1 MSVTNV
7 ERRALSFIVPFSGM
21 GSDSVSLVGGKAA
34 NLGELRRAGMPV
46 PDGFCLSTRAFGRFL
61 AACPG
66 LGGLYARLDGL
77 DASDRAAVAQA
88 GAEFRAHLGDL
99 PVPDDVRAELVS
111 AWRELGGAGSCAVRS
126 SATAED
132 LATASFAGQHDT
144 YLNVTTESG
153 LLDGV
158 RRCWLSLFTD
168 RAIGYRARHGFA
180 HRQVTLAVIVQRMV
194 LPEVAGVM
202 FTADPVSGHRRTIV
216 INAAFGLG
224 EAVVSGLVNPDL
236 YRIGAD
242 GAQHK
247 TIADKRLEI
256 APLPSGGVARR
267 EVAEGRRNAQAL
279 PDEHIAGLAALGRR
293 IQQHFGTPQDI
304 EWAWAGGRI
313 HVLQSR
319 PITSLYPVPPPPA
332 DRRTHVY
339 FSFGHQ
345 QMMTDAIKPL
355 GVSVLRA
362 YFPFGKRLPGGESR
376 QMAVA
381 GSRVF
386 FDYTDALH
394 SRLAAALII
403 RGAGWMDKRV
413 GGALREIRTQPEFRR
428 GHRFRLGR
436 DLVINARACHTL
448 ARILADLC
456 WTNMG
461 TKQAKSR
468 AFMDKT
474 VRENRAAIE
483 RLRGADRIAWLQSSP
498 GKFASRMF
506 FRLTLTQACA
516 MIAGTL
522 AGRLAERWLGDSSD
536 VGPLARSVPGNVTTE
551 MAMALGDLADLARGE
566 PGLLA
571 VLESPPRP
579 FSLAALDSVPG
590 GGPFRQALESFLGRY
605 GMRCPGEIDITR
617 TRWADQPTQL
627 FAGILANVRTTGAGE
642 HRARFRAGEQDAEE
656 AAKRILGRLRAVRWG
671 WPKAVVMS
679 RLIKVYRTLMGM
691 REHLKFLTVNLFD
704 VYRAAIR
711 AEADSLVSAGVLPVA
726 ADADFLSLAEFRD
739 LLAGQVPGG
748 LAELI
753 SARKAEYEAHR
764 ALTPPR
770 LFTSDGEVISGSAAG
785 EGKEGVL
792 TGCPVSG
799 GIAEGRARVVLR
811 PEDAELRE
819 GDILVAPF
827 TDPAWTPLFAAV
839 RGLVLEVGGVMT
851 HGAVIA
857 REMGLPAVVGI
868 DGATRLIADGERVR
882 VDGHHGTVELVR
894 D

>member
-1 MSVTNV
+1 MSVTKM
-7 ERRALSFIVPFSGM
+7 ERRALSFIIPLPELGK
-21 GSDSVSLVGGKAA
+21 DSLPLAGGKGA
-34 NLGELRRAGMPV
+34 NLGELGRAGMPV

-61 AACPG
+61 AACPD
-66 LGGLYARLDGL
+66 LSGLYARLDGV

-99 PVPDDVRAELVS
+99 PVPEDVRAELLC
-111 AWRELGGAGSCAVRS
+111 AWRELGGTASCAVRS

-144 YLNVTTESG
+144 FLNVTTESG
-153 LLDGV
+153 LLEGV

-168 RAIGYRARHGFA
+168 RAIGYRARYGFA
-180 HRQVTLAVIVQRMV
+180 HRQVALAVIVQRMV

-216 INAAFGLG
+216 INAAYGLG

-242 GAQHK
+242 GTPHK
-247 TIADKRLEI
+247 AITDKRLEI
-256 APLPSGGVARR
+256 APLPSGGVTRR
-267 EVAEGRRNAQAL
+267 EVAPGRRNAQAL
-279 PDEHIAGLAALGRR
+279 PDEHIAALAALGRR
-293 IQQHFGTPQDI
+293 IQRHFGTPQDI
-304 EWAWAGGRI
+304 EWAWADGRI

-319 PITSLYPVPPPPA
+319 PITSLYPLPATPA
-332 DRRTHVY
+332 DDRLHVY

-345 QMMTDAIKPL
+345 QMMTEAIKPL
-355 GVSVLRA
+355 GISFLRA
-362 YFPFGKRLPGGESR
+362 YFPFGRRLAGGESR

-394 SRLAAALII
+394 SRLAAALVI
-403 RGAGWMDKRV
+403 RGAGWMDERV
-413 GGALREIRTQPEFRR
+413 GRALREIRTWPEFRR
-428 GHRFRLGR
+428 GHRLRLGR
-436 DLVINARACHTL
+436 DIVVNVRACHTL
-448 ARILADLC
+448 ARVIADLC
-456 WTNMG
+456 WTNMD

-474 VRENRAAIE
+474 IRENRAAIGH
-483 RLRGADRIAWLQSSP
+483 LRGADRIAWLQSSP
-498 GKFASRMF
+498 GKFAARMF

-516 MIAGTL
+516 MIAGTV
-522 AGRLAERWLGDSSD
+522 AGRLSLRWLGDTSD

-566 PGLLA
+566 PALVAL
-571 VLESPPRP
+571 LESPPRP
-579 FSLAALDSVPG
+579 FSLAAFDSVPG
-590 GGPFRQALESFLGRY
+590 GGPFRQALESFLRRY

-627 FAGILANVRTTGAGE
+627 FAGILANARTGGAGE
-642 HRARFRAGEQDAEE
+642 HRARFRAGGQDAEE
-656 AAKRILGRLRAVRWG
+656 AAERILRRLRGLRWG
-671 WPKAVVMS
+671 RPKAAVMS

-704 VYRAAIR
+704 IYRSAIR

-726 ADADFLSLAEFRD
+726 ADADFLALAELRD
-739 LLAGQVPGG
+739 LLAGRVPGG

-753 SARKAEYEAHR
+753 DARKAEYEAHT

-785 EGKEGVL
+785 PGKEGVL
-792 TGCPVSG
+792 AGCPVSG

-827 TDPAWTPLFAAV
+827 TDPAWTLLFAAV

-868 DGATRLIADGERVR
+868 DGATRLIADGQRVR

>member
-1 MSVTNV
+1 MAVTNV
-7 ERRALSFIVPFSGM
+7 ERRALSFIIPFSGM
-21 GSDSVSLVGGKAA
+21 GKDSLSVVGGKGA
-34 NLGELRRAGMPV
+34 NLGELWRAGMPV
-46 PDGFCLSTRAFGRFL
+46 PGGFCLSTRAFGRFL
-61 AACPG
+61 AACPD
-66 LGGLYARLDGL
+66 LGRLYARLDGL
-77 DASDRAAVAQA
+77 DASDRAAVARA
-88 GAEFRAHLGDL
+88 GAEFRTQLGDL
-99 PVPDDVRAELVS
+99 PVPDDVRAELLC
-111 AWRELGGAGSCAVRS
+111 AWQEMEGSGSCAVRS

-132 LATASFAGQHDT
+132 LSTASFAGQHDT
-144 YLNVTTESG
+144 YLNVTTETE

-158 RRCWLSLFTD
+158 RRCWLSLFSD

-180 HRQVTLAVIVQRMV
+180 HRQVALAVIVQRMV

-236 YRIGAD
+236 YRVGA
-242 GAQHK
+242 GGLVHK

-256 APLPSGGVARR
+256 TPLASGGVAQRA
-267 EVAEGRRNAQAL
+267 VAENRRNRQAL
-279 PDEHIAGLAALGRR
+279 PDEHIAALAALGRT
-293 IQQHFGTPQDI
+293 IQQHFGAPQDI
-304 EWAWAGGRI
+304 EWAWADGRV

-319 PITSLYPVPPPPA
+319 PITSLYPVPATPA
-332 DRRTHVY
+332 DSRLHVY

-345 QMMTDAIKPL
+345 QMMTEAIKPL
-355 GVSVLRA
+355 GISFLRG
-362 YFPFGKRLPGGESR
+362 YFPFGKRLASGESR

-394 SRLAAALII
+394 SRLAGALLI

-428 GHRFRLGR
+428 GHQFRLGR
-436 DLVINARACHTL
+436 DIVINVHACHTL

-456 WTNMG
+456 WTNMD

-474 VRENRAAIE
+474 IHKNRVAIGH
-483 RLRGADRIAWLQSSP
+483 LRGAGRIAWILSGP
-498 GKFASRMF
+498 RKFAAQMF
-506 FRLTLTQACA
+506 FRLTLTQASA

-522 AGRLAERWLGDSSD
+522 VQRLALRWLGDTSD
-536 VGPLARSVPGNVTTE
+536 FGALARSVPGNVTTE
-551 MAMALGDLADLARGE
+551 MAMALSDLADLARDE
-566 PGLLA
+566 PALLA
-571 VLESPPRP
+571 FLESPPRP
-579 FSLAALDSVPG
+579 FSLDALSSVPG
-590 GGPFRQALESFLGRY
+590 GGPFRQAFESFLSRY

-627 FAGILANVRTTGAGE
+627 FAGILANARTGRAGE
-642 HRARFRAGEQDAEE
+642 HRARFRVGEQEAEE
-656 AAKRILGRLRAVRWG
+656 AAKRILSRLRAGRGG
-671 WPKAVVMS
+671 WPKAAVMS

-691 REHLKFLTVNLFD
+691 REHLKFLSVNLFEA
-704 VYRAAIR
+704 YRAAIR
-711 AEADSLVSAGVLPVA
+711 AEADSLAAAGVLESA
-726 ADADFLSLAEFRD
+726 ADADFLSLAELRD
-739 LLAGQVPGG
+739 LVAGQAPEGLAG
-748 LAELI
+748 LI
-753 SARKAEYEAHR
+753 SARKAEHEAHM

-785 EGKEGVL
+785 PGKDGVL